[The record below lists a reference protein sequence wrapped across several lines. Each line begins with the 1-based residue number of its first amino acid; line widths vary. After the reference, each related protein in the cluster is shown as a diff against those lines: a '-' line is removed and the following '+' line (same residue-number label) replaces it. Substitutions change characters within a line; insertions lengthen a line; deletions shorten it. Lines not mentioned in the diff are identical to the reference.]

1 MRYKSDEVIMK
12 EIREQLDKWVYCL
25 GIGWWDLDVYYLDGK
40 DAKKNFSSKD
50 GNIIL
55 ALTYADWRYG
65 IASIYFNLP
74 EVKKIS
80 SAELENTIVHELCHI
95 LVNEM
100 REAELNHEERVVT
113 GLTKAFLWTA
123 AGVKRDE

>member
-74 EVKKIS
+74 EVKKLS
-80 SAELENTIVHELCHI
+80 SAELEYRNSLNNDVNTYVRISNSYATNGVF
-95 LVNEM
+95 
-100 REAELNHEERVVT
+100 
-113 GLTKAFLWTA
+113 GL
-123 AGVKRDE
+123 